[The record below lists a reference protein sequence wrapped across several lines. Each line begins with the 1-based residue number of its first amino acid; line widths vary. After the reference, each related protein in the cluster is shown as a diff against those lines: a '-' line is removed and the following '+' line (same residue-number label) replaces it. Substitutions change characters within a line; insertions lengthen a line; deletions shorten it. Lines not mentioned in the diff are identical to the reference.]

1 MDVLDLKALKKGGF
15 MRQIQKGYFSMR
27 LRTVAGELSA
37 AQLAKISQIAEE
49 FGRGY
54 VHLTARQG
62 VEIPFIKPEDFTSVK
77 QKLAEA
83 GLEPGVCGPRVRT
96 VTACQ
101 GNTICPSGLIDTTTL
116 AKELDQRY
124 FGLELPHKL
133 KLGVTGCHNNCL
145 KAEENDVGIK
155 GAFSP
160 SWHSEQCS
168 FCGVC
173 ELVCPAK
180 AITIRKEVKQLAF
193 DRDACTYCGRC
204 AKSCPANA
212 WQGTSGYLVFIGGLL
227 GSKAAFGR
235 QIFPLVTDKDQ
246 LLQTLD
252 IIIDFY
258 ARTAKQGER
267 LRTVL
272 DSVGWDMLPIPR
284 TDL

>member
-27 LRTVAGELSA
+27 LRTVAGELNA
-37 AQLAKISQIAEE
+37 AQLAEISQIAAE
-49 FGRGY
+49 FGHGY

-62 VEIPFIKPEDFTSVK
+62 VEIPFIRPEDFTSVK
-77 QKLAEA
+77 QKLAEV

-133 KLGVTGCHNNCL
+133 KLGVTGCRNNCL

-155 GAFSP
+155 GAFNP
-160 SWHSEQCS
+160 TWHSEQCT

-173 ELVCPAK
+173 ELVCPTQ
-180 AITIRKEVKQLAF
+180 AITIRKEVGQLSF
-193 DRDACTYCGRC
+193 EQEACTYCGRC
-204 AKSCPANA
+204 AKSCPSNA
-212 WQGTSGYLVFIGGLL
+212 WQGTSGYLLFIGGLL

-235 QIFPLVTDKDQ
+235 QILPFVTDKEQ
-246 LLQTLD
+246 LLPVLD
-252 IIIDFY
+252 TIISFF
-258 ARTAKQGER
+258 AQTAKPGER
-267 LRTVL
+267 LRTAIER
-272 DSVGWDMLPIPR
+272 VGWDKVPIPEIDR
-284 TDL
+284 